1 MSDEY
6 FYGVTLSSSHQSET
20 WDPEA
25 KAEYPR
31 SNKLLIRQALLG
43 PDAKPDELNVVQV
56 ETMCLQE
63 SIKIPVAI
71 LKVGETRQARLDIEF
86 PDAPVTFTLI
96 QGSGPVHLI
105 GQHLLGA
112 LVEEFED
119 MEEMEEEMLDEE
131 EGEDSQFKEDD
142 NKRKA
147 SSGKRKGNED
157 EDEDEAEPKGKK
169 AKMSNNA
176 KGKAPSPKKNAKK

>member
-1 MSDEY
+1 MSYEY
-6 FYGVTLSSSHQSET
+6 FYGVTLSSTHQSET

-25 KAEYPR
+25 KAEYSR

-43 PDAKPDELNVVQV
+43 PDAKNDELNVVQV
-56 ETMCLQE
+56 EAMSLQE
-63 SIKIPVAI
+63 SIKMPVAV
-71 LKVGETRQARLDIEF
+71 LKVGEQRHVRLDIEF

-105 GQHLLGA
+105 GQHLLGD

-119 MEEMEEEMLDEE
+119 MEEMEEEMMDEE
-131 EGEDSQFKEDD
+131 EGYQLKDD
-142 NKRKA
+142 E
-147 SSGKRKGNED
+147 GEEG
-157 EDEDEAEPKGKK
+157 EPKGKK
-169 AKMSNNA
+169 SKMSNNA

>member
-31 SNKLLIRQALLG
+31 NNKLLIRTALLG

-56 ETMCLQE
+56 ETMCLQDA
-63 SIKIPVAI
+63 IKIPVAI

-86 PDAPVTFTLI
+86 PDAPVTFTLT

-131 EGEDSQFKEDD
+131 EGDDSQFK
-142 NKRKA
+142 
-147 SSGKRKGNED
+147 D
-157 EDEDEAEPKGKK
+157 EDEEEGEPKGKK
-169 AKMSNNA
+169 SKMSNNA

>member
-6 FYGVTLSSSHQSET
+6 FYAITLSSSHQSET

-43 PDAKPDELNVVQV
+43 PDAKADELNVVQV
-56 ETMCLQE
+56 ETMSLQD
-63 SIKIPVAI
+63 SVKIPVAV
-71 LKVGETRQARLDIEF
+71 LKTGETRHARLDIEF

-131 EGEDSQFKEDD
+131 EGDDSQFKDEDD
-142 NKRKA
+142 EE
-147 SSGKRKGNED
+147 G
-157 EDEDEAEPKGKK
+157 EPKGKK

-176 KGKAPSPKKNAKK
+176 KGKAASPKKNAKK

>member
-6 FYGVTLSSSHQSET
+6 FYGATLSASHQSET

-31 SNKLLIRQALLG
+31 TNKLLIRQALLG
-43 PDAKPDELNVVQV
+43 PDAKSDELNVVQV
-56 ETMCLQE
+56 ETMSLQD
-63 SIKIPVAI
+63 SVKIPVAV
-71 LKVGETRQARLDIEF
+71 LKAGETRHARLDIEF

-112 LVEEFED
+112 LVDEFEE

-131 EGEDSQFKEDD
+131 EGDDSQFKDEDD
-142 NKRKA
+142 EE
-147 SSGKRKGNED
+147 G
-157 EDEDEAEPKGKK
+157 EPKGKK

>member
-6 FYGVTLSSSHQSET
+6 FYGVTLSTSHQSET

-25 KAEYPR
+25 KADYPR

-43 PDAKPDELNVVQV
+43 PDAKADELNVVQV
-56 ETMCLQE
+56 ETMSLQE
-63 SIKIPVAI
+63 AVKIPVAV
-71 LKVGETRQARLDIEF
+71 LKAGESRHARLDIEF

-105 GQHLLGA
+105 GQHLVGA

-131 EGEDSQFKEDD
+131 EGDDSQFKEDE

-147 SSGKRKGNED
+147 SAGKRKTNEVL
-157 EDEDEAEPKGKK
+157 KTF
-169 AKMSNNA
+169 N
-176 KGKAPSPKKNAKK
+176 